1 MSEPIGWNVYAGASV
16 RSVTESPQFIE
27 FIPNEPELTAA
38 GTGMADEVERRLED
52 GTL

>member
-27 FIPNEPELTAA
+27 FIPNEPALSATSADL
-38 GTGMADEVERRLED
+38 ADEVERHLED